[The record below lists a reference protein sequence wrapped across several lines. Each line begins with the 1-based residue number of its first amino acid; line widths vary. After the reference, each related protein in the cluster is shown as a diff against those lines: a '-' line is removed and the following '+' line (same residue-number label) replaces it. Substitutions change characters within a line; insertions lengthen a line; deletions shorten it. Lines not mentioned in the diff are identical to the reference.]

1 MHNLNVKQLAIKH
14 HILSLILLVFT
25 STTFAQQ
32 SLEFVENKGQWDN
45 AIQYKGQLTT
55 GSFALKKDG
64 GYKMTLLNHD
74 DLRAVGDRLH
84 GHKNHQSSS
93 GASGG
98 DSEQTVSSTNSN
110 NTSVPSNNNGIIR
123 GHVYEV
129 SFLNA
134 NPNPLAVADKPQ
146 SFYNNYYI
154 GNDKT
159 KWASGCKVFGAV
171 TYKNVY
177 PNIDV
182 RYYSD
187 KGQLKYDIIVNP
199 GGNINRVALY
209 VDGVESLKLKDE
221 QLIFKTTVDEV
232 KEAIPYSYQSGKK
245 GKQTV
250 ACRFEVKGNIVRYKL
265 DNLVDNDATLVV
277 DPSLI
282 FSTFT
287 GSTANNWGFTASYDG
302 AGNFYA
308 GGIVFGDSYPFQN
321 GAFGYQGGNI
331 ATGEEEGGFDIG
343 IIKFNPTGTAKV
355 YATYLGGKQGND
367 YPQSLIVDA
376 NNNLVIAGKSTAS
389 DYPGSTRASNRTD
402 YDIVISKFRA
412 DGTALIGSR
421 MFGGTGSEGVNIQNK
436 YASPAL
442 TPASV
447 STRRNYGD
455 DSRSEV
461 IIDGFGNILLA
472 SCTQSTDFPTVNAF
486 QNTNGGA
493 NASGRAQDGVFIKA
507 SSDLSTILVSS
518 YLGGNNDDAAF
529 VLSINPS
536 NGNIYVAGGTAS
548 TNFPGD
554 KTGVL
559 NTTNSGGD
567 CDGFVAILNSTG
579 TQLLKNT
586 YLGTSGADVVY
597 GIQFDKYGYP
607 YVMGTTTGSW
617 VVTSNVAFVQNGG
630 KQFISKLQPNLSAYV
645 YSTVFGTNTAA
656 PNISPTAFLVDR
668 CENVYVS
675 GWGGFANTN
684 FKYAGAGTNGLPIT
698 ADAIKKTGDGSD
710 FYFFVMERNATKQLY
725 GSFFGQ
731 NGGYGEHV
739 DGGTSRF
746 DANGIIYQSLCSCY
760 DDNPGVGNAFPTSGG
775 AFASTKPSA
784 TFCNLAAIKIAFNL
798 SGVGAGV
805 QSSIQGMANRKTGCV
820 FTEVEFKDTLA
831 LGKTYVWNFGDGSP
845 EQTTTIPNIK
855 HAYTVVGNY
864 SVRLISID
872 SSTCNISDTS
882 YVTIRVRN
890 DAATLAL
897 NATKLAPCNALSYQ
911 FDNTSIAPVGKP
923 FSNNSFTLFFGD
935 GTQQIV
941 GVGSFQH
948 SYPAAGTYNAGLILR
963 DTNYCNYPDTIRLQL
978 RIAANVKAQFSTPAI
993 GCAPYQAVITNTSL
1007 AGETFTWD
1015 FGDGTTYVGVNPPPH
1030 LYNGVGSYTI
1040 KLSVVD
1046 ANTCNKIDSTSFTI
1060 TVSGKPISAFTFSPN
1075 PPQANTAVV
1084 FTNNSIGVASSYK
1097 WLYGDGDSLVTNN
1110 ISALVSHIYNATN
1123 TYNAC
1128 LIAANLSGCKDT
1140 SCQNVR
1146 AITVPLLDVP
1156 SALTPNGDGIND
1168 NVFVKGY
1175 GITKMDW
1182 RIYNRW
1188 GVLMFRSSSQKI
1200 GWDGKFKGNVQ
1211 AQDVY
1216 TYTLEVE
1223 FSNGTKYSKT
1233 GDITLLR

>member
-1 MHNLNVKQLAIKH
+1 MHYLNVKQLAIKH
-14 HILSLILLVFT
+14 HILLLILLVFA
-25 STTFAQQ
+25 SATFAQQ

-45 AIQYKGQLTT
+45 AIQYKGQLAT
-55 GSFALKKDG
+55 GTFALKKDG
-64 GYKMTLLNHD
+64 GYKITLLNHD
-74 DLRAVGDRLH
+74 DLKAVGDILH
-84 GHKNHQSSS
+84 GHKENASSG

-98 DSEQTVSSTNSN
+98 DREQAVISTNSN
-110 NTSVPSNNNGIIR
+110 KTITSSSNNGTIR

-134 NPNPLAVADKPQ
+134 NPNPVAFADKQQ

-154 GNDKT
+154 GDDKT

-171 TYKNVY
+171 TYKNIY

-182 RYYSD
+182 RYYTD

-199 GGNINRVALY
+199 GGDINRVALY
-209 VDGVESLKLKDE
+209 VDGVDALKLKDG
-221 QLIFKTTVDEV
+221 QLVFKTSVDEV

-250 ACRFEVKGNIVRYKL
+250 ACRFEVKGNIVRYKI
-265 DNLVDNDATLVV
+265 DNPIDNDATLVI

-287 GSTANNWGFTASYDG
+287 GSRAENWGFTATYDG

-308 GGIVFGDSYPFQN
+308 GGIVFGDAYPFQN
-321 GAFGYQGGNI
+321 GAFSFSGTT
-331 ATGEEEGGFDIG
+331 ASTGEGKGFDIG
-343 IIKFNPTGTAKV
+343 IIKFNPTGTAKIF
-355 YATYLGGKQGND
+355 ATYLGGKSGNSF
-367 YPQSLIVDA
+367 PHSLIVDA
-376 NNNLVIAGKSTAS
+376 NNNLVIAGKTTATE
-389 DYPGSTRASNRTD
+389 YPSPRKVGPRGG
-402 YDIVISKFRA
+402 YDIVITKLKA
-412 DGTALIGSR
+412 DGTGLIGSL
-421 MFGGTGSEGVNIQNK
+421 MIGGTTDDGVNIRNK
-436 YASPAL
+436 YPSGNGG
-442 TPASV
+442 SI

-461 IIDGFGNILLA
+461 IIDNAGNILLA

-486 QNTNGGA
+486 QSANGGA
-493 NASGRAQDGVFIKA
+493 NASARAQDGLFIKV
-507 SSDLSTILVSS
+507 SSDLSNVLVSS
-518 YLGGNNDDAAF
+518 YLGGGDDDAAF
-529 VLSINPS
+529 VLSINPLT
-536 NGNIYVAGGTAS
+536 GNIYVAGATAS
-548 TNFPGD
+548 SNFPGD
-554 KTGVL
+554 KTGVIAA
-559 NTTNSGGD
+559 TNAGGA
-567 CDGFVAILNSTG
+567 CDGFVSMLNNAG
-579 TQLLKNT
+579 TQLLQST

-630 KQFISKLQPNLSAYV
+630 KQFISKLQPNLSTYV
-645 YSTVFGTNTAA
+645 YSTVFGTNSSV
-656 PNISPTAFLVDR
+656 PNLSPTAFLVDR

-675 GWGGFANTN
+675 GWGGTANTQQQ
-684 FKYAGAGTNGLPIT
+684 YGSAGTNGLTVT
-698 ADAIKKTGDGSD
+698 ADAVKKTGDGSD

-725 GSFFGQ
+725 GSLFGQ

-746 DANGIIYQSLCSCY
+746 DANGIIYQSLCSCQNA
-760 DDNPGVGNAFPTSGG
+760 DPGAGNAFPTSGG
-775 AFASTKPSA
+775 AFASTRGYDG
-784 TFCNLAAIKIAFNL
+784 CNLAAIKIAFNL

-805 QSSIQGMANRKTGCV
+805 QSSIQGTANRKTGCV

-845 EQTTTIPNIK
+845 EQTTTTPNIK

-911 FDNTSIAPVGKP
+911 FDNTSIAPAGKP

-935 GTQQIV
+935 GTQRTV
-941 GVGSFQH
+941 GLGSFQH
-948 SYPAAGTYNAGLILR
+948 SYPAAGTYNAGLILS
-963 DTNYCNYPDTIRLQL
+963 DTNYCNYPDTFKLQL
-978 RIAANVKAQFSTPAI
+978 RIAANVKAQFNTPAI

-1015 FGDGTTYVGVNPPPH
+1015 FGDGTSYVGADPPPH
-1030 LYNGVGSYTI
+1030 LYNAVGSYTI

-1046 ANTCNKIDSTSFTI
+1046 TNTCNKIDSASFTI
-1060 TVSGKPISAFTFSPN
+1060 TVNGKPTSAFTFSPN

-1084 FTNNSIGVASSYK
+1084 FTNNSIGTASSYK
-1097 WLYGDGDSLVTNN
+1097 WLYGDGDSLVTSN
-1110 ISALVSHIYNATN
+1110 INAVVSHIYNATN

-1128 LIAANLSGCKDT
+1128 LIASNLSGCKDT

-1146 AITVPLLDVP
+1146 AITIPLLDVP
-1156 SALTPNGDGIND
+1156 SALTPNGDGVND
-1168 NVFVKGY
+1168 VVQVRGY

-1188 GVLMFRSSSQKI
+1188 GVLMFQSSSQKI
-1200 GWDGKFKGNVQ
+1200 GWDGKFKGNIQ

-1223 FSNGTKYSKT
+1223 FSDGTKYSKT